1 MSAKTPDDVKRS
13 GDAHLV
19 ETRIASED
27 VFEGKLLH
35 VKRDTVRLPDG
46 ETATREYID
55 HPGAVMIIPR
65 LPDGKL
71 LLERQFRYPLARIF
85 IEFPAGKIDPGEEPA
100 TTAARELLE
109 ETGYTAERW
118 SHIGTLHP
126 LITYSTERIE
136 IYTADALTFVGAK
149 LDAGEFVEIITATLE
164 EALTWIDRGELTDV
178 KTMVG
183 LLLLARR
190 EAAA

>member
-1 MSAKTPDDVKRS
+1 MSAPPNDDRRAA
-13 GDAHLV
+13 DAQLI
-19 ETRIASED
+19 ETRVASED
-27 VFEGKLLH
+27 IFEGKLLH

-71 LLERQFRYPLARIF
+71 LMERQFRYPLARIF
-85 IEFPAGKIDPGEEPA
+85 IEFPAGKIDPGEEPSA
-100 TTAARELLE
+100 TAARELLE
-109 ETGYTAERW
+109 ETGYTAARW
-118 SHIGTLHP
+118 AHMGTLHP

-136 IYTADALTFVGAK
+136 IYIADDLVFVGAK
-149 LDAGEFVEIITATLE
+149 LDAGEFVETFSTTLD
-164 EALTWIDRGELTDV
+164 EALAWIDGGEITDV
-178 KTMVG
+178 KTMLG

-190 EAAA
+190 EGRP

>member
-1 MSAKTPDDVKRS
+1 MSGRPPEEERGV
-13 GDAHLV
+13 DAHLI
-19 ETRIASED
+19 ETRIATED
-27 VFEGKLLH
+27 VFKGMLLH

-71 LLERQFRYPLARIF
+71 LMERQFRYPLARIF

-100 TTAARELLE
+100 GTAARELLE
-109 ETGYTAERW
+109 ETGYTAGRW
-118 SHIGTLHP
+118 SHLATLHP

-136 IYTADALTFVGAK
+136 IYTADALAFVGAN
-149 LDAGEFVEIITATLE
+149 LDAGEFVETFSATLD
-164 EALTWIDRGELTDV
+164 EALTWIDRGEVTDV
-178 KTMVG
+178 KTMLG
-183 LLLLARR
+183 LLLLARQR
-190 EAAA
+190 QGT